1 MTPRDRRLWIDLTAA
16 EYLDALERED
26 FAAQD
31 RLWQLAAT
39 DADLEAAF
47 HETHDALI
55 EEAQAAAVDPTIDA
69 VRAAVLKH
77 LPGVELD
84 APTGPV
90 TVAMVARELFERP
103 PGRLTPEAA
112 QLNERLK
119 AAAAELPSDI
129 GLTPLTQWLEANFGT
144 APSGYAKAFRDVA
157 FRLRMRINSDLEVQV
172 AARRASP
179 PPKNGGPR

>member
-16 EYLDALERED
+16 EYLAALEGED
-26 FAAQD
+26 FAAQE
-31 RLWQLAAT
+31 RLWALAA
-39 DADLEAAF
+39 ADPELEAAF
-47 HETHDALI
+47 HEIHDGII
-55 EEAQAAAVDPTIDA
+55 EEAQDAAVNPAIDA

-103 PGRLTPEAA
+103 PARLTPEAA

-119 AAAAELPSDI
+119 AAAAELPGDI
-129 GLTPLTQWLEANFGT
+129 GLTPLTRWLEANFGAT
-144 APSGYAKAFRDVA
+144 PSGYAKAFQRA
-157 FRLRMRINSDLEVQV
+157 ALTLRMRVNSDLEVQV
-172 AARRASP
+172 AARREKP
-179 PPKNGGPR
+179 QDGGKQ

>member
-1 MTPRDRRLWIDLTAA
+1 MTPQDRRIWIDLTAA
-16 EYLDALERED
+16 EYLDALDRED

-31 RLWQLAAT
+31 RLWALAAT

-55 EEAQAAAVDPTIDA
+55 EEAQAAAVTPTIDA

-90 TVAMVARELFERP
+90 TVAMVARELFDRP
-103 PGRLTPEAA
+103 PPRLTAEAA
-112 QLNERLK
+112 LLNDRLK
-119 AAAAELPSDI
+119 TAATELPTEL
-129 GLTPLTQWLEANFGT
+129 GYTPLIRWLEAKYGAVPT
-144 APSGYAKAFRDVA
+144 EYAQAFQQA
-157 FRLRMRINSDLEVQV
+157 ALKLRMRSSSDAEVQV
-172 AARRASP
+172 AARRPSP
-179 PPKNGGPR
+179 PKGGSK

>member
-1 MTPRDRRLWIDLTAA
+1 MTPQDRRLWIDLTAA

-39 DADLEAAF
+39 DSDLETAF
-47 HETHDALI
+47 HETHDAI
-55 EEAQAAAVDPTIDA
+55 AEEAQAAAVNPTIDA

-90 TVAMVARELFERP
+90 TVAMVARELFEHP
-103 PGRLTPEAA
+103 PARLTPEAA
-112 QLNERLK
+112 QLNDRLK
-119 AAAAELPSDI
+119 AAATELPADL
-129 GLTPLTQWLEANFGT
+129 GLTPLTAWLRSTFGD
-144 APSGYAKAFRDVA
+144 APPDYAKAFQRA
-157 FRLRMRINSDLEVQV
+157 ALTLQMRVNFDAEVQV
-172 AARRASP
+172 AARRAKP
-179 PPKNGGPR
+179 QDGGKR